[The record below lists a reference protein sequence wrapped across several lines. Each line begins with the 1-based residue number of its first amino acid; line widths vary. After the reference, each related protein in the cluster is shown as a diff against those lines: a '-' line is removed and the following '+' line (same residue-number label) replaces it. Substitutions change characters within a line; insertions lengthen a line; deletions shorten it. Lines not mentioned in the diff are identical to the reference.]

1 MNRRLHITSFGLLV
15 TATLIVFG
23 AWSLTLMVGALA
35 ASVTLTPEETP
46 PISGDDPA
54 PSIADQIAVVNAT
67 RLILTVNQLASLENR
82 HALAESETGIHAAR
96 NLLLA
101 AFETIRQANPD
112 RSIDV
117 YPHTFPFTFA
127 DQTITGENIVLVL
140 RGTDPDAGAV
150 VIGAHYDTRG
160 ADITAH
166 DTRQPGANDNA
177 SGVAAVI
184 EIARILASYP
194 HRATV
199 YCVLFSAEE
208 EGRYGSL
215 AFVRDVIQAQNVPL
229 RAMINLDSVG
239 VPVGPDGV
247 RRKNELRIYSAP
259 PDDSSSRELAR
270 FIAQTARRY
279 VPEMTVILRDTLD
292 RPDRWGDHQSFSDA
306 GYAAAR
312 LIEPADDPQRT
323 HNADDLP
330 DHLDAAYLC
339 RVTQVALAAALALAD
354 DSAGP

>member
-1 MNRRLHITSFGLLV
+1 MRYRLHITSFGLLIA
-15 TATLIVFG
+15 ATLIVFG

-35 ASVTLTPEETP
+35 ASVTTTP
-46 PISGDDPA
+46 DPA
-54 PSIADQIAVVNAT
+54 PSIADQIAAVNAT
-67 RLILTVNQLASLENR
+67 RLILTVNQLARLENR
-82 HALAESETGIHAAR
+82 HALAAPESGIHSAR
-96 NLLLA
+96 TLLLA
-101 AFETIRQANPD
+101 AFETVQQANPD
-112 RSIDV
+112 RPIDV
-117 YPHTFPFTFA
+117 FPHTFPFTVA
-127 DQTITGENIVLVL
+127 DQTITGENIVLTI

-160 ADITAH
+160 EDITAH

-184 EIARILASYP
+184 EIARILAPHP

-215 AFVRDVIQAQNVPL
+215 AFVRDVIQAQNIPL
-229 RAMINLDSVG
+229 YAMINLDSIG
-239 VPVGPDGV
+239 VPVGSDGV
-247 RRKNELRIYSAP
+247 RREHELRVYSAP
-259 PDDSSSRELAR
+259 PDDSPSRELAR

-279 VPEMTVILRDTLD
+279 MPEMTVTPRDTLD

-306 GYAAAR
+306 GYAAVR

-323 HNADDLP
+323 HNADDQP
-330 DHLDAAYLC
+330 DHLDAAYLR
-339 RVTQVALAAALALAD
+339 RVTQVALATVLALVD
-354 DSAGP
+354 KTAGP